1 MRALALPLAISI
13 AALAALAASS
23 TLGACS
29 SSSATNPAKPD
40 GGGDGA
46 VPFVPDECK
55 ASLAAGASANV
66 TVGSGQSAYLDV
78 ADGTT
83 LYWERGPQ
91 GGHHVW
97 VALRMIGLRKVGT
110 IVTIDVD
117 DLDVP
122 AGGAPDAGPTNI
134 NHSRVIFDFEREE
147 GGHCVLYGLR
157 MQLDNAGS
165 IALDQLVGA
174 HVRITATLQD
184 PDGAKATNSREV
196 VVTGLL
202 D

>member
-1 MRALALPLAISI
+1 MTMTPRAQALVLA
-13 AALAALAASS
+13 AALAALS
-23 TLGACS
+23 ACS
-29 SSSATNPAKPD
+29 SPSAPTPFKPD
-40 GGGDGA
+40 TGGDGA
-46 VPFVPDECK
+46 STFVADECK

-66 TVGSGQSAYLDV
+66 TVGTGQSAYLDV
-78 ADGTT
+78 TDGTT
-83 LYWERGPQ
+83 LTWERGPQ

-110 IVTIDVD
+110 LVTIDLD
-117 DLDVP
+117 DLDVQ
-122 AGGAPDAGPTNI
+122 APDAGPTNL

-165 IALDQLVGA
+165 IALAQLLGA

-184 PDGAKATNSREV
+184 PDGAKATSTRDV
-196 VVTGLL
+196 VVTGAI

>member
-1 MRALALPLAISI
+1 MTMRPLALPLA
-13 AALAALAASS
+13 LAALGALFACS
-23 TLGACS
+23 ACS
-29 SSSATNPAKPD
+29 SSSTPSPAKPD
-40 GGGDGA
+40 TGADGA
-46 VPFVPDECK
+46 VPFTPDECK
-55 ASLAAGASANV
+55 ASLAAGTTANV
-66 TVGSGQSAYLDV
+66 TVGTGQSAYLDV
-78 ADGTT
+78 AAGTT

-165 IALDQLVGA
+165 IALAQLVGA

-184 PDGAKATNSREV
+184 PDGAKATSSRDV
-196 VVTGLL
+196 VVNGTL

>member
-1 MRALALPLAISI
+1 
-13 AALAALAASS
+13 
-23 TLGACS
+23 
-29 SSSATNPAKPD
+29 
-40 GGGDGA
+40 
-46 VPFVPDECK
+46 VPFTPDECK
-55 ASLAAGASANV
+55 ASLAAGATAGV
-66 TVGSGQSAYLDV
+66 TVGTGQSAYLDV

-122 AGGAPDAGPTNI
+122 GPGAPDAGPTNI

-165 IALDQLVGA
+165 VPLADLVGK
-174 HVRITATLQD
+174 RIRVTVTLQD
-184 PDGAKATNSREV
+184 ADGAKATGARDV
-196 VVTGLL
+196 VVTGTL

>member
-1 MRALALPLAISI
+1 MRSLALAL
-13 AALAALAASS
+13 ALATSGVACSPSS
-23 TLGACS
+23 TSGATD
-29 SSSATNPAKPD
+29 A
-40 GGGDGA
+40 GGDGN
-46 VPFVPDECK
+46 VPFAPDECK
-55 ASLAAGASANV
+55 ASLAAGATANV

-78 ADGTT
+78 AEGAT
-83 LYWERGPQ
+83 LTWERGPQ

-110 IVTIDVD
+110 LTSIDLD

-122 AGGAPDAGPTNI
+122 DPHAADGGATNI

-147 GGHCVLYGLR
+147 GGHCVLYGMR

-165 IALDQLVGA
+165 LALDQLVGA
-174 HVRITATLQD
+174 HLRITATLQD
-184 PDGAKATNSREV
+184 PDGAKATSARDV
-196 VVTGLL
+196 IVTGPL

>member
-1 MRALALPLAISI
+1 M
-13 AALAALAASS
+13 
-23 TLGACS
+23 
-29 SSSATNPAKPD
+29 
-40 GGGDGA
+40 
-46 VPFVPDECK
+46 
-55 ASLAAGASANV
+55 
-66 TVGSGQSAYLDV
+66 
-78 ADGTT
+78 
-83 LYWERGPQ
+83 
-91 GGHHVW
+91 
-97 VALRMIGLRKVGT
+97 MGLRKVGT

-117 DLDVP
+117 DLDVQ
-122 AGGAPDAGPTNI
+122 APDAGPTNI

-184 PDGAKATNSREV
+184 PDGAKATGSRDV
-196 VVTGLL
+196 VVTGTL